1 MNCVFDIDG
10 TICFDYMNLS
20 EEGPQ
25 LLELLEEAGHRV
37 MFASARPIRD
47 MLPVL
52 KDRYRNYTLIGGN
65 GSIISQNDKIVDVCL
80 FESELLKAIMVI
92 LEDESVVYLAD
103 GKWNFSYNGD
113 GSHELMQY
121 VNRGNLGENVP
132 FESLDGVMKLIVLE
146 AEDMNRVHDRL
157 RDLPVSFY
165 RHESTDTL
173 DILAYKT
180 SKYDALKR
188 LGIEDYVA
196 MGNDINDIEMIEH
209 ANPGIMINFNE
220 RLAPYADYQVDY
232 DEHYLDSILEII
244 ENHKRTA

>member
-10 TICFDYMNLS
+10 TICFDYMNVS
-20 EEGPQ
+20 EEGTQ
-25 LLELLEEAGHRV
+25 LLEKLEEAGHHV

-52 KDRYRNYTLIGGN
+52 KERYRNYTLIGGN
-65 GSIISQNDKIVDVCL
+65 GSIISQNNQIVDVCL
-80 FESELLKAIMVI
+80 FEPTLLKSIMEV

-103 GKWNFSYNGD
+103 GKWDFSYNG
-113 GSHELMQY
+113 
-121 VNRGNLGENVP
+121 
-132 FESLDGVMKLIVLE
+132 DGVMKLIVLE

-157 RDLPVSFY
+157 SDLPVSFY

-173 DILAYKT
+173 DILAFKT
-180 SKYDALKR
+180 SKYDVLKR
-188 LGIEDYVA
+188 LGIDDYIA
-196 MGNDINDIEMIEH
+196 MGNDVNDIEMLDH

-232 DEHYLDSILEII
+232 DEHYLNTILEII
-244 ENHKRTA
+244 ENHKKTV